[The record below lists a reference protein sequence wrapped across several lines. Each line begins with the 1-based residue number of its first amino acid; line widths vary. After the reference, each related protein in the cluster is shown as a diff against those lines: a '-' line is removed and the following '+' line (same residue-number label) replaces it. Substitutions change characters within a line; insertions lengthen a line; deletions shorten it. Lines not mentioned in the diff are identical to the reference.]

1 MIWFLLG
8 AALLLAAT
16 LAFVLRPLLR
26 DPPARGGSGAA
37 AVTTAVVKDQFDELE
52 RDHASGAIADREYE
66 EAKLELKRRL
76 LEDVG
81 TGGQSAAAR
90 REPWAA
96 VIVAAGVPIVAFAL
110 YVILGSP
117 AALNTPPQAPSQP
130 QARVG
135 PKEIEAM
142 VQGLAQRLQQKPDD
156 LQGWV
161 MLARSYKVL
170 RRYPESVAAYRKA
183 ESIVLSDPRLLV
195 DYAEVTALAQGGNLQ
210 GKPAELVAKALA
222 LDPNHPPALM
232 LAGAVAYQRAE
243 YSGATQY
250 WEKARAAVP
259 ADSELAQA
267 LDQSI
272 AKARDLAAGAK
283 SAAGGKK

>member
-117 AALNTPPQAPSQP
+117 AALNPPPQAPAQP

-170 RRYPESVAAYRKA
+170 
-183 ESIVLSDPRLLV
+183 
-195 DYAEVTALAQGGNLQ
+195 Q
-210 GKPAELVAKALA
+210 
-222 LDPNHPPALM
+222 
-232 LAGAVAYQRAE
+232 
-243 YSGATQY
+243 
-250 WEKARAAVP
+250 
-259 ADSELAQA
+259 
-267 LDQSI
+267 
-272 AKARDLAAGAK
+272 
-283 SAAGGKK
+283 